1 MCRSLACAQQP
12 NESDTMSSMEI
23 VYNTA
28 PDDLDVDSRN
38 REIRSML
45 HHGVCEVTFT
55 KVNGDVRTMPCTLD
69 STLLPPQPLKEFHE
83 TRLYK
88 PETLSVWCL
97 DKMEWRS
104 FRVANVTR
112 IVRTQ

>member
-1 MCRSLACAQQP
+1 M
-12 NESDTMSSMEI
+12 SMEI

-28 PDDLDVDSRN
+28 PEELDVDSRN

-55 KVNGDVRTMPCTLD
+55 KVNGETRTMPCTLD
-69 STLLPPQPLKEFHE
+69 SALLPPQPLKEFHE

-112 IVRTQ
+112 ILRTQ

>member
-1 MCRSLACAQQP
+1 M
-12 NESDTMSSMEI
+12 SMEI

-28 PDDLDVDSRN
+28 PDELDVDSRN

-45 HHGVCEVTFT
+45 HHGVCEITFT

-69 STLLPPQPLKEFHE
+69 SALLPPQPLKEFHE

-88 PETLSVWCL
+88 PEVLSVWCL

>member
-1 MCRSLACAQQP
+1 
-12 NESDTMSSMEI
+12 MSSMEI

-83 TRLYK
+83 TRLYN
-88 PETLSVWCL
+88 PEVLSVWCL

>member
-1 MCRSLACAQQP
+1 
-12 NESDTMSSMEI
+12 MEI

-28 PDDLDVDSRN
+28 PEQDLDVNDRN
-38 REIRSML
+38 HEIRNML
-45 HHGVCEVTFT
+45 RHGVCEVTFT
-55 KVNGDVRTMPCTLD
+55 KVNGEVRTMPCTLD
-69 STLLPPQPLKEFHE
+69 PMLLPPEPLKEYHE
-83 TRLYK
+83 TRVYK